1 MANKWE
7 TYQKIAKEAADE
19 ATKQAAPCIKPIPAD
34 KIMKKTR
41 KEYGKSDRP
50 PFAGCTAEESDEI
63 RELVALKFAGY
74 TLSECAEEIGK
85 SPSNIVRWSAV
96 KQDAINLAEHEHM
109 ERYLRAYQTN
119 IWMIRTGL
127 SEIGPRAI
135 RVLSEIMMD
144 KKASPN
150 VRVQCATTVLKL
162 MDVDH
167 SATGGTNES
176 LAKEFVSFL
185 KDARKE
191 INSEKIIEAEEA
203 EVIEDGNSRDQHSD

>member
-1 MANKWE
+1 LANKWE
-7 TYQKIAKEAADE
+7 DYQKIAKEAADE
-19 ATKQAAPCIKPIPAD
+19 ATKQAAPCIKPVPAD
-34 KIMKKTR
+34 KLMKKPR

-50 PFAGCTAEESDEI
+50 PFPSCTAVESDEI
-63 RELVALKFAGY
+63 REFVALKFAGY
-74 TLSECAEEIGK
+74 TIAEAAEEIGK
-85 SPSNIVRWSAV
+85 SPGNIIRWSTA

-109 ERYLRAYQTN
+109 ERCLRAYQTN

-191 INSEKIIEAEEA
+191 INSDKIIEAEEA
-203 EVIEDGNSRDQHSD
+203 EVIEDGNARDQHSD

>member
-1 MANKWE
+1 
-7 TYQKIAKEAADE
+7 
-19 ATKQAAPCIKPIPAD
+19 
-34 KIMKKTR
+34 
-41 KEYGKSDRP
+41 
-50 PFAGCTAEESDEI
+50 
-63 RELVALKFAGY
+63 
-74 TLSECAEEIGK
+74 
-85 SPSNIVRWSAV
+85 
-96 KQDAINLAEHEHM
+96 
-109 ERYLRAYQTN
+109 
-119 IWMIRTGL
+119 MIRTGL

-191 INSEKIIEAEEA
+191 INSDKIIEAEEA
-203 EVIEDGNSRDQHSD
+203 EVIEDGNHGDQHSD

>member
-1 MANKWE
+1 MASKWDD
-7 TYQKIAKEAADE
+7 YQKVANDAAKEAIGKTNPVIGKALS
-19 ATKQAAPCIKPIPAD
+19 
-34 KIMKKTR
+34 KKR

-50 PFAGCTAEESDEI
+50 PFKGCTPEESDKI

-74 TLSECAEEIGK
+74 TITECAEEIGA
-85 SPSNIVRWSAV
+85 SPGNIVRWTTA

-109 ERYLRAYQTN
+109 ERCLRAYQTN
-119 IWMIRTGL
+119 VWMIRTGL

-144 KKASPN
+144 KKVAPG
-150 VRVQCATTVLKL
+150 VRVTCATTVLKL

-167 SATGGTNES
+167 SATGGGNES

-203 EVIEDGNSRDQHSD
+203 EVIDGDPGN